1 MEHLK
6 NNKNSSTILSSDINI
21 ILDDNTSEDPDENK
35 KEIPDLEYLNK
46 NNNIKWNKL
55 KIIKILRQFY
65 HQI

>member
-46 NNNIKWNKL
+46 NNNKN
-55 KIIKILRQFY
+55 Y
-65 HQI
+65 NGN

>member
-35 KEIPDLEYLNK
+35 KEIPDLEYSN
-46 NNNIKWNKL
+46 
-55 KIIKILRQFY
+55 
-65 HQI
+65 

>member
-21 ILDDNTSEDPDENK
+21 ILDDNTSEDHDENK

-46 NNNIKWNKL
+46 NNNKN
-55 KIIKILRQFY
+55 Y
-65 HQI
+65 NGN